1 MIRWLTYVGS
11 TNNNNFSYTACMMNS
26 SITNSR
32 ISPKIEKELQER
44 EADNESRLAEGVE
57 FTGEDTD

>member
-1 MIRWLTYVGS
+1 
-11 TNNNNFSYTACMMNS
+11 MMNS

-57 FTGEDTD
+57 FTGEDTDWMVW